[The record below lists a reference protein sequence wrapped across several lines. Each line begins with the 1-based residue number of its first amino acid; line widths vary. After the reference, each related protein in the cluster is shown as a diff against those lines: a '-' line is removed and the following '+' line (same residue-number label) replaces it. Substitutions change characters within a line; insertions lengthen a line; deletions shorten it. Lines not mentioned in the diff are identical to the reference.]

1 MVCNAA
7 SSSDCEGGRQ
17 NIHIKNDKLIRMR
30 KILTFAISLFI
41 CTMGVNA
48 QGESATTAQAEAEGI
63 DMAEMPE
70 SMLFPIDSL
79 LIEWHAKHFLTPIS
93 SGLIMD
99 SVEVANDSV
108 YADRLARIPS
118 VMDMPY
124 NEVVK
129 KYIDQYTGP
138 MRSKVS
144 YLLGAMNFYT
154 HIFEEA
160 LAMYDLPNELKYL
173 PIIESSLNPKAVS
186 RAGAAGLWQ
195 FMVKTG
201 KLYNLQY
208 NSLVDER
215 MDPVKSSFAAARYLK
230 ELYDI
235 YHDWI
240 LVIAAYN
247 CGPGNVNKAIRRA
260 EGSGDYWDIYPYLP
274 RETRGY
280 VPAFIAANYI
290 MNYYC
295 MHNIAPMNAQ
305 LPHDTDTLHVS
316 HNLHFQ
322 QVVDLCQVDMETM
335 RALNPQYKKDVVP
348 GESMHCIVRLPFETV
363 AKFIEYGDSIYNH
376 RANELLSRRK
386 YVDLKVSRKGGGGF
400 FYHTI
405 RNGETLGSIARK
417 YGTTVKAIREEN
429 DMRNNNIRAGKRL
442 RIPQ

>member
-1 MVCNAA
+1 MACNAA
-7 SSSDCEGGRQ
+7 SSSDCEGGIR

-48 QGESATTAQAEAEGI
+48 QGESATTVQAEAEET

-79 LIEWHAKHFLTPIS
+79 LIEWHAKHFLSPIS
-93 SGLIMD
+93 NGLIMD

-186 RAGAAGLWQ
+186 KAGAAGLWQ

-201 KLYNLQY
+201 KLYNLKY

-215 MDPVKSSFAAARYLK
+215 MDPVKSSFAAARYL
-230 ELYDI
+230 
-235 YHDWI
+235 
-240 LVIAAYN
+240 
-247 CGPGNVNKAIRRA
+247 
-260 EGSGDYWDIYPYLP
+260 
-274 RETRGY
+274 
-280 VPAFIAANYI
+280 
-290 MNYYC
+290 
-295 MHNIAPMNAQ
+295 
-305 LPHDTDTLHVS
+305 
-316 HNLHFQ
+316 
-322 QVVDLCQVDMETM
+322 
-335 RALNPQYKKDVVP
+335 
-348 GESMHCIVRLPFETV
+348 
-363 AKFIEYGDSIYNH
+363 
-376 RANELLSRRK
+376 
-386 YVDLKVSRKGGGGF
+386 
-400 FYHTI
+400 
-405 RNGETLGSIARK
+405 
-417 YGTTVKAIREEN
+417 
-429 DMRNNNIRAGKRL
+429 
-442 RIPQ
+442 

>member
-1 MVCNAA
+1 M
-7 SSSDCEGGRQ
+7 
-17 NIHIKNDKLIRMR
+17 K
-30 KILTFAISLFI
+30 KILTFVISIFISAIG
-41 CTMGVNA
+41 TKA
-48 QGESATTAQAEAEGI
+48 QESTPATGPLAEGI
-63 DMAEMPE
+63 DPMEMPE
-70 SMLFPIDSL
+70 AMLFHVDTL
-79 LIEWHAKHFLTPIS
+79 LMDWHAKHLLSPAS

-99 SVEVANDSV
+99 TVEVASDSV

-124 NEVVK
+124 NDVVR

-154 HIFEEA
+154 PIFEEA

-173 PIIESSLNPKAVS
+173 PVIESSLNPKAVS

-201 KLYNLQY
+201 KLYNLKY

-230 ELYDI
+230 DLYGI

-247 CGPGNVNKAIRRA
+247 CGPGNVNKAIHRA
-260 EGSGDYWDIYPYLP
+260 NGSGDYWEIYPYLP

-305 LPHDTDTLHVS
+305 LPHGTDTLHVS
-316 HNLHFQ
+316 RNLHFQ
-322 QVVDLCQVDMETM
+322 QVVDLCHVDMEAM
-335 RALNPQYKKDVVP
+335 RALNPQYRKDVVP
-348 GESMHCIVRLPFETV
+348 GESMHCILRLPFDAV
-363 AKFIEYGDSIYNH
+363 AMFIENGDSVYNH
-376 RANELLSRRK
+376 KAKELLSRRK
-386 YVDLKVSRKGGGGF
+386 YVDLKTSRKGGGGF

-405 RNGETLGSIARK
+405 KNGETLGSIARK
-417 YGTTVKAIREEN
+417 YGTTVKALREEN